1 MNLLNTNNLK
11 AAYEKTAAID
21 SSEIKYDELKGDVD
35 IKWYGFCGF
44 KIHFLDKQ
52 REHRNIYVDIFI
64 DAPECPAEDKKE
76 CPNDCDIALV
86 TKGQPEASMHSP
98 LLISGGKKQNRTIC
112 CSEEVGLFLCTYRN
126 LENKRITKMQ
136 HGGSKDFGFAKITM
150 VFADHSSTSTGPNGV
165 QITGGLACGYII
177 EIPNHNYT
185 VYFAGATGMFS
196 DMLLLD
202 KLYKPDIAFIPVGNI
217 LVMGPRE
224 AAHSVVSYLP
234 SPEVIIPIYF
244 SHFKELTGTVAE
256 FKKECKKMGM
266 KHKMIVHPEEF
277 LGGKAIKGDKTE
289 F

>member
-224 AAHSVVSYLP
+224 ARS
-234 SPEVIIPIYF
+234 F
-244 SHFKELTGTVAE
+244 SCQLSSISRSDYSNLFQSFQRTYRNS
-256 FKKECKKMGM
+256 C
-266 KHKMIVHPEEF
+266 
-277 LGGKAIKGDKTE
+277 
-289 F
+289 

>member
-1 MNLLNTNNLK
+1 
-11 AAYEKTAAID
+11 
-21 SSEIKYDELKGDVD
+21 
-35 IKWYGFCGF
+35 
-44 KIHFLDKQ
+44 
-52 REHRNIYVDIFI
+52 
-64 DAPECPAEDKKE
+64 
-76 CPNDCDIALV
+76 
-86 TKGQPEASMHSP
+86 
-98 LLISGGKKQNRTIC
+98 
-112 CSEEVGLFLCTYRN
+112 
-126 LENKRITKMQ
+126 MQ

-224 AAHSVVSYLP
+224 AAHSVVNYLP
-234 SPEVIIPIYF
+234 SPEVIVPIYF